1 MCRSCLS
8 SQRWGLGR
16 GINHYNLGVTKAG
29 AHTGIEAGI
38 CPDPRTSVH
47 SSGRET
53 DVPIRDPVSTAD
65 STHRS
70 HANRRKSCSCCS
82 NTQRMGGPRGGAED
96 PARSGGSHEL
106 GRYDHRREC
115 ALAKRCIPH
124 TKGYICPNKRKREVI
139 AVTSSSQ
146 VGRRDAAN
154 GATTTDITSSHHPCR
169 VVSATSCTRI
179 QKPPFPTSSPPWRCL
194 TEPLSAFAGPI
205 LCKLENH
212 D

>member
-8 SQRWGLGR
+8 SQRWGLGSR
-16 GINHYNLGVTKAG
+16 RNHYNLGVTKAG

-47 SSGRET
+47 PSGRET
-53 DVPIRDPVSTAD
+53 DVPVRDPVSTAD

-70 HANRRKSCSCCS
+70 QASHGRSCYLCN
-82 NTQRMGGPRGGAED
+82 NTPRMGGPRGGAED

-124 TKGYICPNKRKREVI
+124 TNGYICPNVRKNEI
-139 AVTSSSQ
+139 LGSFTLN
-146 VGRRDAAN
+146 GR
-154 GATTTDITSSHHPCR
+154 GE
-169 VVSATSCTRI
+169 
-179 QKPPFPTSSPPWRCL
+179 Q
-194 TEPLSAFAGPI
+194 AG
-205 LCKLENH
+205 
-212 D
+212 